1 LSLFG
6 DIFVPLGTSLENKDK
21 CTNKN
26 IPIRTNK
33 EYRED
38 NKEKIQQYRQENNKN
53 VKRKH

>member
-1 LSLFG
+1 MIEVRF
-6 DIFVPLGTSLENKDK
+6 IKKMK

-38 NKEKIQQYRQENNKN
+38 NKEKIQQYRQDNNEKD
-53 VKRKH
+53 KRKP